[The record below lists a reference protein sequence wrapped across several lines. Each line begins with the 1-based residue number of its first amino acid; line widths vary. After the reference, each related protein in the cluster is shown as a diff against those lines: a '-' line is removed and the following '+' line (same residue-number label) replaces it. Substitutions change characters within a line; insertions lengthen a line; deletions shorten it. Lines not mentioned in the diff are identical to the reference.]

1 MTEGSATPTTGAGR
15 RGHRPSFELNR
26 TPGFLLNDN
35 CPHPNFSVTKDV
47 ADLDLQVTAAK
58 FAADG

>member
-1 MTEGSATPTTGAGR
+1 
-15 RGHRPSFELNR
+15 
-26 TPGFLLNDN
+26 LLNDIR
-35 CPHPNFSVTKDV
+35 PHPNFSVTKDV